1 MKAHPEAEK
10 FRQRSLVNYEILH
23 ELCANISA
31 TGEYALTSNLSS
43 QTESQF
49 PPTQQAHS
57 QPSRLP
63 ATLLAKSNSPYT
75 QAALE
80 TSVVS
85 RDGSGKGYLPQ
96 EEREESGESGMEDG
110 EGREVTVDES
120 TELGGSGRKKRERRD
135 ALAPGSGGEEE
146 EEERI
151 PVSKKSR
158 PERKTRTT
166 GHAIAQAL
174 DRLSATAQTIQRSKV
189 ELAVEWLQEDYES
202 IFTIDQ
208 FVKALVV
215 IENEVKASIFIALKA
230 GEARDLW
237 IQEAI
242 NKL

>member
-1 MKAHPEAEK
+1 MKAHPEAKK
-10 FRQRSLVNYEILH
+10 FHKRSLVNYDILY
-23 ELCANISA
+23 ELCTNISA
-31 TGEYALTSNLSS
+31 TGEHALTSNLSS

-49 PPTQQAHS
+49 PPTEQAHS
-57 QPSRLP
+57 QTSRLP
-63 ATLLAKSNSPYT
+63 ATPLAKSNSPYT
-75 QAALE
+75 QVALG
-80 TSVVS
+80 TSIVS
-85 RDGSGKGYLPQ
+85 RDRSGKRYLLQ
-96 EEREESGESGMEDG
+96 EKREESGGSGMKDG

-120 TELGGSGRKKRERRD
+120 TGLGGSGRRKRERRN
-135 ALAPGSGGEEE
+135 ALAPESGREEE
-146 EEERI
+146 EEEKI

-174 DRLSATAQTIQRSKV
+174 DHLSATAQTIQPSKV
-189 ELAVEWLQEDYES
+189 ELAVERLQEDYES
-202 IFTIDQ
+202 IFTINQ

-215 IENEVKASIFIALKA
+215 MENDVKASIFIALKA